1 MRLKVALVLAFFA
14 LAINLCAQI
23 DTAYF
28 QKEELLLIEL
38 NKKIAQSTGSDKKAN
53 EQLFL
58 NDFKK
63 VLEHEGSE
71 EFLFD
76 SLNFV
81 GRVPTKDNK
90 VIVFSWN
97 IPQQGGFNNYYC
109 IIQYYSKK
117 DKSYKVQNLKEKI
130 GFLSQSPQ
138 MLATVDFWPGALYY
152 EIIPNKYKGD
162 MYYTLLGF
170 DFNNLISNRKV
181 IEMIKIDDDN
191 IEFTTDKF
199 QYDNQLQT
207 RIIFEYAER
216 AQMVL
221 KYNPDKEMIF
231 YDHLSPYKPSLEG
244 KYQFYGPDFSYDG
257 FIFVDGIW
265 QHQNDINP
273 GL

>member
-257 FIFVDGIW
+257 FIFEDGIW